1 MFHKKSLDNSIIVL
15 ISFIPISIL
24 LGSAISVSNIIII
37 SLLSV
42 FLIINKNLIG
52 IFKDQIMVLLL
63 LLLFYLLI
71 NSLIAED
78 LNITLKRNIGF
89 IRFILFFLFINYIFY
104 IYDKSKINY
113 IYLIWTVIL
122 IVVLFDVNYEFYSG
136 KNIFGFT
143 SDNKKRIVSFFKDE
157 NIVGSFINGF
167 VFIIFGYLIQRLT
180 YNNTNKYKFFL
191 FTFILIASICM
202 ILTGERSNT
211 IKYFIAMI
219 IFFSAINQLSVLK
232 KIQIF
237 LSILIVFLVI
247 VSNSTKI
254 KHRYIN
260 DMLDKL
266 NSSNVV
272 KEHIYFSL
280 YKTGLNIFKENLY
293 FGVGNKNFRVIACEK
308 KLQKDIEL
316 ICNTHPH
323 QIYIEFL
330 SEHGLFGTLIILSIL
345 FTLIFKNITKIYK
358 KNNTIQLGC
367 LVYMIVQFIPL
378 LPSGSFFSDFNL
390 TFFMLNFSI
399 YFASTNET
407 NIFKKNFSK
416 LKISK
421 GPLAQ

>member
-1 MFHKKSLDNSIIVL
+1 MFRKKSLDNSIIVL
-15 ISFIPISIL
+15 ISLIPISIL

-180 YNNTNKYKFFL
+180 YNNSNKYKFFL

-407 NIFKKNFSK
+407 NIFEKNLSK